1 MSNKLRRGVNDLA
14 TVAPDIALQWHP
26 TKNGNLAPS
35 DITAGNSRKVWW
47 LYPYDD
53 PVTGRHFDFE
63 WEASISN
70 RVKKKSG
77 CPYLGAHQ
85 QVWTGFNDLATVNP
99 EIATKN
105 LIGNFTVFMPM
116 GFYLPLF
123 MKNVKSNMKYIVTV
137 LVILVCTEIL
147 KLIMMSGSF
156 NIDDMILNLAGAMIG
171 YMICQTKAVK
181 KLIKKLK

>member
-1 MSNKLRRGVNDLA
+1 M
-14 TVAPDIALQWHP
+14 
-26 TKNGNLAPS
+26 
-35 DITAGNSRKVWW
+35 
-47 LYPYDD
+47 LYAQ
-53 PVTGRHFDFE
+53 F
-63 WEASISN
+63 
-70 RVKKKSG
+70 
-77 CPYLGAHQ
+77 GAVH
-85 QVWTGFNDLATVNP
+85 
-99 EIATKN
+99 
-105 LIGNFTVFMPM
+105 FTVFMPM

>member
-1 MSNKLRRGVNDLA
+1 MKKR
-14 TVAPDIALQWHP
+14 
-26 TKNGNLAPS
+26 K
-35 DITAGNSRKVWW
+35 SRKIAKVSFLFYALILFAV
-47 LYPYDD
+47 LYFINSKKQYIDQSAIDYAKSKINLIPFK
-53 PVTGRHFDFE
+53 T
-63 WEASISN
+63 ISEYF
-70 RVKKKSG
+70 SS
-77 CPYLGAHQ
+77 LGK
-85 QVWTGFNDLATVNP
+85 NTVNP
-99 EIATKN
+99 EIATKD